1 MTPENT
7 PIEDDFDPSAIHRKA
22 FQDYLRRAPEDGQKL
37 YKISVS
43 LFEQIKKMGLP
54 TNKDCRDFIKE
65 VLDYTVA
72 EGKTREEKNLFHYLT
87 HQDEYGEVASPEEQ
101 EKNKQMMQEI
111 AEAHEN
117 GNIPDFLQAAFA
129 RKAVKDLKNGSQ
141 GLTSAALRE
150 LNTFFT
156 NNHVKSY
163 AEVIT
168 NAAAETL
175 LNEPVMQDINDMLE
189 HISSAA
195 LISARVRTW
204 VSLVISLPAFKA
216 PSSAIISSSSRSS
229 GVLFLIIGCPS
240 KRPCLSRPARA
251 VLHSSLE
258 RILSR
263 RTAYIDSSET
273 YCKNYQA
280 IRRTKQSYVKMWVDG
295 DYLGKFW
302 Y

>member
-72 EGKTREEKNLFHYLT
+72 EGKTREEKNLFRYLT

-189 HISSAA
+189 HIRVTSDTEFVNDAGTRYTA
-195 LISARVRTW
+195 LVRDINYW
-204 VSLVISLPAFKA
+204 A
-216 PSSAIISSSSRSS
+216 SR
-229 GVLFLIIGCPS
+229 GVLHQIDKLFDQENDLARTPPS
-240 KRPCLSRPARA
+240 RA
-251 VLHSSLE
+251 MMAFVRDLLDNPDE
-258 RILSR
+258 P
-263 RTAYIDSSET
+263 TP
-273 YCKNYQA
+273 
-280 IRRTKQSYVKMWVDG
+280 
-295 DYLGKFW
+295 
-302 Y
+302 